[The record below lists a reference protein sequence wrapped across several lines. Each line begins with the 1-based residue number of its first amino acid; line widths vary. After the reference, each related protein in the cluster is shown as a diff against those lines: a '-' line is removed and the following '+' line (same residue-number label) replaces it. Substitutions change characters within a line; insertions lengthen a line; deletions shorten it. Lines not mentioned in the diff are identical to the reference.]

1 MSTLLQVSAISK
13 RFPRAES
20 AALDG
25 VGFEVEPGE
34 FIALVGAS
42 GSGKTSLL
50 RILAGL
56 ETPDQGEVRLDG
68 EVLTR
73 TNRLLVPPEKR
84 HMGFVFQNHALFPHL
99 DVRQNVAFGLGRGA
113 QANAVVEELLGLV
126 GMSDFSDRYPHE
138 LSGGERQRA
147 ALARALAPNPRL
159 LLMDEPFSSLDES
172 LRETLRDETRALVR
186 QRETTTILVTHNTAD
201 ALAVADRIIVLKSGQ
216 VQQTGTPAEIY
227 AAPANRYIAESFGPC
242 NFIDRANLDDAA
254 GIQGIEPESVA
265 ANEVWLRPEAVRV
278 MQGQPGQAIA
288 RGKVTDRQFLGDGQM
303 ISVACKSAGGTDFA
317 VRARHRGECAVAV
330 GEMVSLAVA
339 SSETSTQGAL
349 PGATN

>member
-1 MSTLLQVSAISK
+1 MSTLLQVSGISK
-13 RFPRAES
+13 RFPKAES

-25 VGFEVEPGE
+25 VGFDVEPGE

-68 EVLTR
+68 AVLTSAH
-73 TNRLLVPPEKR
+73 RLLVPPEKR

-99 DVRQNVAFGLGRGA
+99 NVRQNVAFGLGRDE
-113 QANAVVEELLGLV
+113 QANSLVDELLGLV
-126 GMSDFSDRYPHE
+126 GMSDFADRYPHE

-201 ALAVADRIIVLKSGQ
+201 ALAVADRIIVMKSGKI
-216 VQQTGTPAEIY
+216 QQTGTPANIY

-242 NFIDRANLDDAA
+242 NFIDRANLDSAVA
-254 GIQGIEPESVA
+254 GLRGIEPDAVV
-265 ANEVWLRPEAVRV
+265 ANELWLRPEALGVA
-278 MQGQPGQAIA
+278 PGQNAPVLA
-288 RGKVTDRQFLGDGQM
+288 QGTVTDNQFLGDGQLLT
-303 ISVACKSAGGTDFA
+303 VECKSPGGTGFT
-317 VRARHRGECAVAV
+317 VRVRNRGARGVAV

-339 SSETSTQGAL
+339 GSGGAMA
-349 PGATN
+349 GVGEQ

>member
-1 MSTLLQVSAISK
+1 MSTLLQVSGISK
-13 RFPRAES
+13 RFPKAES

-25 VGFEVEPGE
+25 VGFDVEPGE

-68 EVLTR
+68 DVLTR
-73 TNRLLVPPEKR
+73 MNRLLVPPEKR

-99 DVRQNVAFGLGRGA
+99 NVRQNVAFGLGRG
-113 QANAVVEELLGLV
+113 QQTSSLVDELLGLV
-126 GMSDFSDRYPHE
+126 GMVEFASRYPHE

-201 ALAVADRIIVLKSGQ
+201 ALAVADRIIVLKTGQ
-216 VQQTGTPAEIY
+216 IQQIGTPAEIY
-227 AAPANRYIAESFGPC
+227 VAPANRYIAESFGSC
-242 NFIDRANLDDAA
+242 NFIDRANLDSAVA
-254 GIQGIEPESVA
+254 GLRGIEPDAVV
-265 ANEVWLRPEAVRV
+265 ANELWLRPEALGVA
-278 MQGQPGQAIA
+278 PGQNAPVLA
-288 RGKVTDRQFLGDGQM
+288 QGTVADNQFLGDGQM
-303 ISVACKSAGGTDFA
+303 VTVACQSPGGADFV
-317 VRARHRGECAVAV
+317 VRARHRGGDAVAV
-330 GEMVSLAVA
+330 GEKVSLAVV
-339 SSETSTQGAL
+339 SSQGVS
-349 PGATN
+349 PGASDQ